1 MSPRVR
7 SLFVTASLLFAVA
20 CGSAEGR
27 GRPPAASRSGTKT
40 ATTTRT
46 ATTKTRTRTTI
57 EAAAVPSAPKRVAL
71 RFELFGRAFPLPLVH
86 GTVGGEPT
94 WMLVDT
100 GANSHVIA
108 AWLARKAKLGSKNLG
123 DVGTDHTGR
132 AIVTSRVDD
141 PRIVVEGWGALAG
154 GPALVTEVP
163 DAVARLGI
171 GAFLSPQQLAT
182 AGDAIVLDLA
192 RAEMRS
198 DSLPAALKALD
209 GRGVDLFTT
218 EAHAC
223 EDRESPIKGLAFV
236 VPARIDG
243 TRVGL
248 LLDTGA
254 HHSDLLTSSPLGR
267 KLAPRS
273 VANTEQVYAAGGR
286 ITTRTI
292 KGAKLEVGAWSGVGD
307 VDLLPGE
314 PDESCPRDGALAMD
328 VLQKCVLVLHASKLR
343 ARCGT

>member
-1 MSPRVR
+1 VTPRLR
-7 SLFVTASLLFAVA
+7 SLFFAASLLLAAA
-20 CGSAEGR
+20 CGSAGPTSR
-27 GRPPAASRSGTKT
+27 GPG
-40 ATTTRT
+40 ATSQGQTTIRT
-46 ATTKTRTRTTI
+46 TTTI
-57 EAAAVPSAPKRVAL
+57 EAAAVPSAPKRIPL

-108 AWLARKAKLGSKNLG
+108 AWLARKAKLVSKNLG

-132 AIVTSRVDD
+132 TIVTSRVDD
-141 PRIVVEGWGALAG
+141 PSIVVDGWGALAN
-154 GPALVTEVP
+154 GPILVTEVP
-163 DAVARLGI
+163 EAVARLGI

-192 RAEMRS
+192 HAEMRT
-198 DSLPAALKALD
+198 DSLPAALKALE
-209 GRGVDLFTT
+209 GRGVDLLTT

-223 EDRESPIKGLAFV
+223 EDTDSPIKGLAFV
-236 VPARIDG
+236 MPARIDG

-254 HHSDLLTSSPLGR
+254 HHSDLLASTPVGK

-273 VANTEQVYAAGGR
+273 IANKEQVYAASGK

-292 KGAKLEVGAWSGVGD
+292 KRAKLEVGAWSGITD
-307 VDLLPGE
+307 VDVLPGDSD
-314 PDESCPRDGALAMD
+314 PACPRDGVLAMD
-328 VLQKCVLVLHASKLR
+328 VLQKCVLVLHASKVR